1 MDDIKIS
8 GHTDQIIVASDE
20 NDLFVVGRPCGG
32 LDTAVY
38 GPDDVDLCLSVT
50 WQLYRQDVQGRLIRL
65 GCGVRA

>member
-38 GPDDVDLCLSVT
+38 GPDDVDLCLSVA

>member
-38 GPDDVDLCLSVT
+38 SPHDVDLCLSVA